1 MQLKYHMIT
10 TGDPM
15 PQNHFLWKLEAV
27 LDLTFAYEE
36 TSHLYGRKYGRPP
49 IDHDQGKVSAD
60 RLSVRHSVGLAD

>member
-27 LDLTFAYEE
+27 LDLTFVYEE
-36 TSHLYGRKYGRPP
+36 TAHLYGRKYGRPP